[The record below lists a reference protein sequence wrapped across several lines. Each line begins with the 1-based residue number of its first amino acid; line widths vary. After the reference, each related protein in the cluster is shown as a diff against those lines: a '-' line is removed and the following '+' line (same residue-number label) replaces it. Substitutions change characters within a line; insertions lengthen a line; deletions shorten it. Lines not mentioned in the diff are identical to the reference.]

1 MRLKEIPSEMMC
13 GKTLGLRIFAVPEME
28 QKRTT
33 GQRPATAP
41 RAKTQGKPAQRGAAK
56 TTPRKR
62 RRRKRKLKVPPAAAV
77 AAAVLLVAVAVG
89 LPLLR
94 HARRSGEG
102 GAPLPA
108 VPFQALGIDISHN
121 NAGPILWDSLRVMVD
136 RSGRTVRNI
145 EQARKVYP
153 VKFVFIK
160 ATEGV
165 SMRDPHFKANWT
177 EAGKRDIQR
186 GAYHFFRSSRD
197 GAIQARHFIETVGP
211 LRHADLPP
219 VLDIETI
226 HRGCTNKLL
235 NERALQWLKEVGNHY
250 GRKPIVYTSDSFAR
264 DILSD
269 EIKKNYPIWIAHY
282 DTPLPYFMG
291 WTYWQFTD
299 RAWVYGMPE
308 PVDMSIR

>member
-1 MRLKEIPSEMMC
+1 
-13 GKTLGLRIFAVPEME
+13 ME

-41 RAKTQGKPAQRGAAK
+41 QAKTQGKPAQRGPAK

-165 SMRDPHFKANWT
+165 SMRDPHFKSNWT
-177 EAGKRDIQR
+177 EAGKRDFQR

-308 PVDMSIR
+308 PVDMSIRK